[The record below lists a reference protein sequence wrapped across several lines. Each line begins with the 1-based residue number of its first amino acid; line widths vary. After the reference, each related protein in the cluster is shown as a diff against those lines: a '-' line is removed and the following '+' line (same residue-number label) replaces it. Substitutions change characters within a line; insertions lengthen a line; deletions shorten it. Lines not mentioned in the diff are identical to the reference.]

1 MLVTLAL
8 LAGTAH
14 AGCDAKALT
23 KALAE
28 SVPATVPANYLALAA
43 CDPAAAK
50 KLATSRLKMMPAND
64 EAAQAAIVA
73 IEAGSGTDV
82 RTWLV
87 DLVVDERSRMVKALG
102 SSCTAHPAV
111 GDFFVAAKDALGEK
125 FWADRWYRG
134 LTECRAPSVQTLL
147 GEALESSPIS
157 RSSRNRSPFFSL
169 VEVYARNVGLGAIDT
184 LQGYLAAPK
193 DEEESTVLLTAFGD
207 AANVGGTAG
216 TNPEVATAA
225 TAAIVELAP
234 KLSDRALARARDV
247 LNGLG
252 AEAEASGLARWAF
265 DDAWTDA
272 GYTYGV
278 AAIEDVT
285 CKNGQQRAFLWLGT
299 VPSDGASWPDQIAA
313 GLDARVAAGWP
324 SDAAAKCKGTAKRT
338 TKLSE
343 RPLVGST
350 GVETWQA
357 EVRRQFDADFAAATK
372 REVATKG
379 ALP

>member
-1 MLVTLAL
+1 MLLTLVLVT
-8 LAGTAH
+8 GTAH

-23 KALAE
+23 RALAE

-43 CDPAAAK
+43 CDPAAAR
-50 KLATSRLKMMPAND
+50 KLAPSRLKMMPANA
-64 EAAQAAIVA
+64 EATKAAITA
-73 IEAGSGTDV
+73 IEAGSGADV

-87 DLVVDERSRMVKALG
+87 DLVADERARMVKALAASG
-102 SSCTAHPAV
+102 PEHPAV
-111 GDFFVAAKDALGEK
+111 CDFFVAVEDALGER
-125 FWADRWYRG
+125 FWNERWYRG
-134 LTECRAPSVQTLL
+134 LAECRTPSVQAML
-147 GEALESSPIS
+147 GEALDTSPIS

-169 VEVYARNVGLGAIDT
+169 VEVYARNLGLAAIER
-184 LQGYLAAPK
+184 LKGYLAAPK

-207 AANVGGTAG
+207 AANVGGAAG
-216 TNPEVATAA
+216 TDATVAQAA
-225 TAAIVELAP
+225 TAAILELAP
-234 KLSDRALARARDV
+234 SLSDRALARARDV

-285 CKNGQQRAFLWLGT
+285 CKNGQQRALLWLGT
-299 VPSDGASWPDQIAA
+299 AASDGASWPDQISG
-313 GLDARVAAGWP
+313 GLDARVASGWP

-338 TKLSE
+338 AKLSE
-343 RPLVGST
+343 RPLVGSA
-350 GVETWQA
+350 GVEAWQA